1 MGGFVLLILLTGQPF
16 LVSIFNSLR
25 RQDEIPSNYTGRCLP
40 TRAARTF
47 FLVFNRNL
55 LCSNLL
61 VITLVVLRHST
72 PGFF

>member
-25 RQDEIPSNYTGRCLP
+25 RQDEIPAT
-40 TRAARTF
+40 TRDASVFTAARTF